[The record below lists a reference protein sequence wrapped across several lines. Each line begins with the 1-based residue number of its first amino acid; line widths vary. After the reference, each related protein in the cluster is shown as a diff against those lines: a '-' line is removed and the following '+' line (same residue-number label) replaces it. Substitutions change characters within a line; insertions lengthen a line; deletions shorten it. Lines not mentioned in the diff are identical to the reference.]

1 MISYKNVHNHFRI
14 NGQYFT
20 KSDMLRLGSEFIKDG
35 NHFERAFG
43 LFVLDWFDKSDKIS
57 LRTSGTTGEPKEIQV
72 RKQAMVDS
80 ALATGDFFNLHP
92 KDKVL
97 CCLPID
103 FIAGKMMIVR
113 AFILGLDM
121 SFVAPTAYPLENI
134 RNEYVFCAM
143 TPMQVEN
150 SIEQL
155 QYIKKLIIGGAKL
168 PATLEDKLLKRGID
182 AYETYASTETLTHI
196 AARKVGEEN
205 FKLLPNISIAV
216 DDRGCLVINAPRISS
231 EKIVTNDLVDI
242 QSETEFNWVGRINNV
257 VNSGGIKL
265 FPEKIEAQL
274 NGKIPHR
281 YFVGGVTDTLL
292 GEKLVLLIEAP
303 KYKLPTDV
311 FEGLDK
317 YEKPK
322 NILFVDAFAETEN
335 GKIRRRE
342 ILDSLIS

>member
-20 KSDMLRLGSEFIKDG
+20 KNDMLRLGSEFIKDG

-43 LFVLDWFDKSDKIS
+43 LFVLDWFDKSDKIKLS
-57 LRTSGTTGEPKEIQV
+57 TSGTTGEPKEIQV
-72 RKQAMVDS
+72 RKQAMVAS
-80 ALATGDFFNLHP
+80 ALATGDFFGLQP
-92 KDKVL
+92 KDKAL

-134 RNEYVFCAM
+134 RTEYDFCAM

-150 SIEQL
+150 SLEQL
-155 QYIKKLIIGGAKL
+155 QYVKKLIIGGAKL
-168 PATLEDKLLKRGID
+168 PATLEEKLKKQAIQ

-205 FKLLPNISIAV
+205 FKLLPNIAIAV
-216 DDRGCLVINAPRISS
+216 DDRGCLVIDAPRISAD
-231 EKIVTNDLVDI
+231 KIVTNDLVDI
-242 QSETEFNWVGRINNV
+242 QSETEFNWVGRVDNV

-265 FPEKIEAQL
+265 FPEKIESHL

-281 YFVGGVTDTLL
+281 YFVGGVADTLL
-292 GEKLVLLIEAP
+292 GEKLVLLIEAA
-303 KYKLPTDV
+303 KYELPSDI
-311 FEGLDK
+311 FEGVDN

-322 NILFVDAFAETEN
+322 NIIFVAQFAETEN